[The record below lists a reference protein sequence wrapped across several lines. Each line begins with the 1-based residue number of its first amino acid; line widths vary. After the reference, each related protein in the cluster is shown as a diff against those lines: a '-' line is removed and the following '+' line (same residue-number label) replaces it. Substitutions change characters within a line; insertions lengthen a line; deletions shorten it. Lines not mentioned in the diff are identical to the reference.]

1 MEFFRFKKM
10 NSQKKEAVSKLSFIM
25 DTELVEVGI

>member
-10 NSQKKEAVSKLSFIM
+10 NSQQKARKQINMQTGLCFNPY
-25 DTELVEVGI
+25 